1 MENKLLFYKG
11 ASELPE
17 GLTLADYEY
26 RFYAD
31 NAGKEIL
38 TVEVDGLENGDVL
51 AYDSVEQKWKNS
63 DTSSLVGPEGPP
75 GPPGEPGIQ
84 GEPGSPGEQGIQGE
98 PGEPGSPGE
107 QGPPGEEGPPGEQGE
122 QGIQGEPGEPGEQGV
137 PGEQGLP
144 GEQGEQGIQGE
155 PGVIAATAPILYDA
169 PTQTVSVGQFTW
181 GDLYGPIS

>member
-38 TVEVDGLENGDVL
+38 TVEIENLGDGNAIV
-51 AYDSVEQKWKNS
+51 YDAAEEVWKNGAGA
-63 DTSSLVGPEGPP
+63 VGPEGPA
-75 GPPGEPGIQ
+75 GPTGPEGPQGPQ
-84 GEPGSPGEQGIQGE
+84 GETGLTGDTGPAGAQGDTGAAGPTGDTGPGGPQGIQGE
-98 PGEPGSPGE
+98 TGATGPEGPAGETGP
-107 QGPPGEEGPPGEQGE
+107 QGPQGD
-122 QGIQGEPGEPGEQGV
+122 
-137 PGEQGLP
+137 
-144 GEQGEQGIQGE
+144 
-155 PGVIAATAPILYDA
+155 PGVVSATAPIEYDA
-169 PTQTVSVGQFTW
+169 PTQTVSLGQFTW